1 MRNLILNAVVVFFL
15 NNAAQAQDG
24 SITIRK
30 KNKDSKSVQEVS
42 DSTRT
47 VYKDPIVKFAGME
60 TGSIIRKEE
69 LLENPV
75 LTAEFPEMEGKEAL
89 IISFDISAA
98 FDGYEQTVSSVSGDT
113 TEKQKALLN
122 RLKSGSKLYV
132 ESIYVKWPDGK
143 ARVVSP
149 ISLKVL

>member
-1 MRNLILNAVVVFFL
+1 MRNLILNAVVFFFL
-15 NNAAQAQDG
+15 NNTAEAQDG

-30 KNKDSKSVQEVS
+30 NKASEPVQEVS

-60 TGSIIRKEE
+60 TGSIIRKDE

-75 LTAEFPEMEGKEAL
+75 LTAEFQEMEGKEVL
-89 IISFDISAA
+89 ILGFDISAA
-98 FDGYEQTVSSVSGDT
+98 FDGYEQTVSSVSGNT
-113 TEKQKALLN
+113 TEMQKALLN
-122 RLKSGSKLYV
+122 RLKPGSKLYI
-132 ESIYVKWPDGK
+132 ESIYVRWPNGK
-143 ARVVSP
+143 ERVVSP